1 MLLALFLRLV
11 MRKVVIVVDAEVD
24 ETGEIIAASP
34 TTAQM
39 VSALKANSPTI
50 SVTAQTKPAKAGL
63 QNQGEALP
71 AAVNVQV
78 VSTQWLIINKQLTSD
93 NKLIWCPLTLNL
105 PELDF
110 PAQSVYNACRDVT
123 GLRQLVE
130 QLGYATGV
138 GNFWLAVVLTAKG
151 PLYGEVIGKDE
162 ASEGLKYRM
171 PVHLSDSQRQPL
183 YQLGYKLLQY
193 LSAPPSVY
201 LLQFGFSDQNLVFD
215 RLLPFPAPSAIA
227 SIGIQKPDLFAC
239 HWHCLTRQP
248 IYDLEIIAS
257 KL

>member
-1 MLLALFLRLV
+1 
-11 MRKVVIVVDAEVD
+11 MRKVLIVVDAEVD

-50 SVTAQTKPAKAGL
+50 GAIAQSKPAFAGL

-105 PELDF
+105 PENLDF
-110 PAQSVYNACRDVT
+110 PGQTVYNVCRDVT

-151 PLYGEVIGKDE
+151 PLYGEVVGKDE

-183 YQLGYKLLQY
+183 YQLGYKLLQS

-201 LLQFGFSDQNLVFD
+201 LLQFGFSDENLVFD
-215 RLLPFPAPSAIA
+215 RLLPFPAESAIA
-227 SIGIQKPDLFAC
+227 SIGIQKPDLFVC

-248 IYDLEIIAS
+248 IYELEIIPA

>member
-1 MLLALFLRLV
+1 
-11 MRKVVIVVDAEVD
+11 MRKVLIVVDAEVD
-24 ETGEIIAASP
+24 ETGAIIAASP

-39 VSALKANSPTI
+39 VSALKANSLTI
-50 SVTAQTKPAKAGL
+50 GATAQTKPAFAGL
-63 QNQGEALP
+63 QNQAEAL
-71 AAVNVQV
+71 V

-105 PELDF
+105 PENLDF

-151 PLYGEVIGKDE
+151 PLYSEVIGKDE
-162 ASEGLKYRM
+162 VSEGLKYRM

-227 SIGIQKPDLFAC
+227 SIGIQKPDLFVC
-239 HWHCLTRQP
+239 HWHCLTGQP
-248 IYDLEIIAS
+248 IYDLEIIPT